1 MYSILFF
8 KFLINLFSLKNSGAS
23 GSATSVDLGDLPF
36 DMPKLRRRLRVGGVN
51 LNIPPH
57 ISNNQANNA
66 LNNNILSTDTSG
78 VSQAS
83 SSQSMQHQDDRPI
96 IGKLSNCNYDVMSL
110 LFRPLIVLLMTKNFI
125 FAPWLNKKSCL
136 GLKFQLFKK

>member
-1 MYSILFF
+1 M
-8 KFLINLFSLKNSGAS
+8 
-23 GSATSVDLGDLPF
+23 DLGELPF

-57 ISNNQANNA
+57 ISNNLANNA

-83 SSQSMQHQDDRPI
+83 SSQSMQQDDRPI
-96 IGKLSNCNYDVMSL
+96 IGKLSNCNYDVVSSLSILSDCFVNDENLFSAPWQNKNQLWVEERSSDLNKNNMHASLPSL
-110 LFRPLIVLLMTKNFI
+110 LVGG
-125 FAPWLNKKSCL
+125 S
-136 GLKFQLFKK
+136 